1 MVSEKMNK
9 TGRSAK
15 DTFGV
20 SSDTLMRVRRL
31 GREFFW
37 IITGQAVAVI
47 GSLVGVRLLTGVLSP
62 DVYGEL
68 ALGMTLAAFVSQIVI
83 APLCCAPAGRFFA
96 SAREKNE
103 LTSFLTVLR
112 KFFVQATGIV
122 LLIVVVVCLLLLLTG
137 QSKWL
142 WLAITAFGFALLS
155 GYNSILDG
163 MQNADRQRLIV
174 AWHQALA
181 SWGRFLIAVGMV
193 LWLGA
198 TSTVAMLGYGLAT
211 LLVLGSQWWFF
222 RRMLQPSGDV
232 SVTDDG
238 LVQRWQK
245 QMFTYAW
252 PFAAWGVFT
261 WVQMASDRWALQIF
275 ASTRDVGL
283 YAVLFQLGYSPIS
296 LLSGLTVQL
305 VSPIFFQRAGDA
317 TNESRMRRIYTIN
330 WQLTMVTLIL
340 IGISTL
346 LAYALHGFI
355 FKWLV
360 APEYRD
366 ISWLLPGMVLAGGLF
381 ATGQF
386 ASLSLFCE
394 TETRILITPKIGTAV
409 IGVLL
414 NIIGAAW
421 FGVSGVVGACVV
433 ASSVYML
440 WILYLVRI
448 RHNKMLAWISTE
460 GDSPKDLAPQP

>member
-1 MVSEKMNK
+1 MLSEEMNK

-31 GREFFW
+31 GREFIWVGF
-37 IITGQAVAVI
+37 GQAAAVL

-68 ALGMTLAAFVSQIVI
+68 ALGMTLATLVHQVVLG
-83 APLCCAPAGRFFA
+83 PLCAPASRFFA
-96 SAREKNE
+96 PAREKGE
-103 LTSFLTVLR
+103 LASFLTALR
-112 KFFVQATGIV
+112 KLFAQATGIV
-122 LLIVVVVCLLLLLTG
+122 LLLAGVVCLVLLLTS
-137 QSKWL
+137 QIKWL
-142 WLAITAFGFALLS
+142 WLALAAFGFALFS
-155 GYNSILDG
+155 GYNSFLDS
-163 MQNADRQRLIV
+163 MQNAARQRSVV

-181 SWGRFLIAVGMV
+181 SWGRFLVAVGMA

-211 LLVLGSQWWFF
+211 LLVLCSQWWFF
-222 RRMLQPSGDV
+222 RRMLQPAGDAPATGNG
-232 SVTDDG
+232 SA
-238 LVQRWQK
+238 QRWQK

-252 PFAAWGVFT
+252 PFAAWGVFAWAQT
-261 WVQMASDRWALQIF
+261 ASDRWALQMF
-275 ASTRDVGL
+275 VSTRDVGL
-283 YAVLFQLGYSPIS
+283 YAVLFQLGYYPIS
-296 LLSGLTVQL
+296 LLSGLMVQL

-317 TNESRMRRIYTIN
+317 TDELRIRRVYTIN
-330 WQLTMVTLIL
+330 WQLTMATLIL
-340 IGISTL
+340 TGISTL
-346 LAYALHGFI
+346 FASALHSFI
-355 FKWLV
+355 FRWLV

-386 ASLSLFCE
+386 ASISLLSE
-394 TETRILITPKIGTAV
+394 TETHILIAPKIVTAV
-409 IGVLL
+409 IGILL

-421 FGVSGVVGACVV
+421 FSISGVVGACII

-448 RHNKMLAWISTE
+448 RYSKIM
-460 GDSPKDLAPQP
+460 

>member
-1 MVSEKMNK
+1 MKK

-15 DTFGV
+15 NTFGLL
-20 SSDTLMRVRRL
+20 SDKLARVQRL

-37 IITGQAVAVI
+37 IVTGQAVIVI

-62 DVYGEL
+62 EVYGEL
-68 ALGMTLAAFVSQIVI
+68 ALGMTLVALVNQIVI

-96 SAREKNE
+96 SAREKDE

-112 KFFVQATGIV
+112 KFFAQATGIV
-122 LLIVVVVCLLLLLTG
+122 LLIAIVGCLLLLLTG
-137 QSKWL
+137 QFKWL
-142 WLAITAFGFALLS
+142 WLGIAAFGFALLS
-155 GYNSILDG
+155 GYNSILDTL
-163 MQNADRQRLIV
+163 QNAARQRLIA

-181 SWGRFLIAVGMV
+181 SWGRFLMAVGMV

-198 TSTVAMLGYGLAT
+198 TSAVALLGYGLAT

-222 RRMLQPSGDV
+222 RRMLQPAGDAPA
-232 SVTDDG
+232 TDDG
-238 LVQRWQK
+238 LIQRWQK

-261 WVQMASDRWALQIF
+261 WAQAASDRWALQMF
-275 ASTRDVGL
+275 VSTRDVGL
-283 YAVLFQLGYSPIS
+283 YAVLFQLGYYPIS
-296 LLSGLTVQL
+296 LLSGLMVQL
-305 VSPIFFQRAGDA
+305 VTPIFFQRAGDA
-317 TNESRMRRIYTIN
+317 TDASRMRRIYTIN
-330 WQLTMVTLIL
+330 WQLTIITLIL
-340 IGISTL
+340 TGIATL
-346 LAYALHGFI
+346 FASALHGFI
-355 FKWLV
+355 FRWLV

-386 ASLSLFCE
+386 VSISLFSE
-394 TETRILITPKIGTAV
+394 TETRIFIIPKIATAI

-414 NIIGAAW
+414 NIIGAAR
-421 FGVSGVVGACVV
+421 FGVSGVVGACVI

-448 RHNKMLAWISTE
+448 RYSKIM
-460 GDSPKDLAPQP
+460 